1 MREEGSTSERQ
12 SRHHATVRLGG
23 GGDRGS
29 LAMRA
34 CTRARAHACMLKLLQ
49 GACKICTFACV

>member
-23 GGDRGS
+23 GDRGS

-34 CTRARAHACMLKLLQ
+34 CARARAHACMLKLLQ